1 MFAMDRE
8 ELDRVS
14 IIQPKRVGSN
24 GPVAPEEPVTVR
36 VCVDNLSS
44 ATLRSADPA
53 PVHLGLSW
61 RELRDPDDEWRE
73 PRRALLQVPVP
84 ARRRRRLSA
93 WLPAPSL
100 PGRYRLTMTLVQENV
115 GWLDPER
122 PGGQAT
128 IDVEVIT
135 PAPTR
140 PADPTP
146 LA

>member
-1 MFAMDRE
+1 MPD
-8 ELDRVS
+8 
-14 IIQPKRVGSN
+14 
-24 GPVAPEEPVTVR
+24 VR
-36 VCVDNLSS
+36 SCK
-44 ATLRSADPA
+44 
-53 PVHLGLSW
+53 
-61 RELRDPDDEWRE
+61 
-73 PRRALLQVPVP
+73 VPVP

-100 PGRYRLTMTLVQENV
+100 AGRYRLTVTLVQENV

-140 PADPTP
+140 PTDPTP